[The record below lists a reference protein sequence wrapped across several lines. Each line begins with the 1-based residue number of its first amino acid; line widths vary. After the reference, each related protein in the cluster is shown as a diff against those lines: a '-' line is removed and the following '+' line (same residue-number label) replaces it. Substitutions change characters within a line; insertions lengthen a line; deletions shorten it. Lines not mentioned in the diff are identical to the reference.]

1 MAIVSDSIQMLMD
14 YQREVLSNTSGNIDI
29 LDSAEREHL
38 YLKFI
43 QFLNTK
49 IHALEE
55 IVEMCHDGIIG
66 LDKAGKVTLFNQSAE
81 KITGLTKEHV
91 IGKHADTLSISKVSQ
106 DLENV
111 ISLGQPQYGHKY
123 CIGQRSFVTNR
134 FPIKEHSEVVGAIG
148 IAKETTSLEELTRTK
163 EKAEKLTS
171 IINATSDGIAIVDR
185 ENKFILYN
193 MGFGK
198 IAKAWSLQSE
208 TFANSQHK
216 KTLISIAEKTRNN
229 KNVNSEMYT
238 AHEHEYIITAFPIL
252 NDDCG
257 EVVINVR
264 DLTELNRLK
273 TRVEKHEKAIANV
286 RESNIHQVDGIIAR
300 SKEMVNV
307 VQKALKVAS
316 YNSTVLITG
325 ESGTGKEVIAR
336 LIRSRYRKNR
346 PFITVNCASIPEN
359 LLESELFGYEPG
371 AFTGANQKGKPGL
384 FEIADGGMIFL
395 DEVGDL
401 PLQMQAK
408 LLRVLQDKVICRVG
422 GTQVKSLDIRII
434 SATNHDLSQ
443 KVAKG
448 EFREDLFF
456 RLNVV
461 PIHLPPLRER
471 KEEILSLINHFL
483 LKLEEKHGITK
494 RFSPKAMRILTKYDY
509 PGNVRELENLV
520 ERLLL
525 TTDDEEVID
534 EDDVLSNIQNLRD
547 NTSGAINVGSL
558 IPIRV
563 ARDEVE
569 RQLILKALKQYRT
582 SYGAAKVLGISQ
594 SSVIRKMQSLG
605 ISPIG

>member
-1 MAIVSDSIQMLMD
+1 MAVIGDSIQTLM
-14 YQREVLSNTSGNIDI
+14 EK
-29 LDSAEREHL
+29 ERL
-38 YLKFI
+38 YTECI
-43 QFLNTK
+43 QTLNTRMQT
-49 IHALEE
+49 LEE

-66 LDKAGKVTLFNQSAE
+66 LDKDGKVILFNQSAE
-81 KITGLTKEHV
+81 KITGLTKKDV
-91 IGKHADTLSISKVSQ
+91 IGKHANALSIPKVSQ
-106 DLENV
+106 DLSDV
-111 ISLGQPQYGHKY
+111 ISLGQPQYEHKY

-134 FPIKEHSEVVGAIG
+134 FPIKQDSEVVGAIG

-163 EKAEKLTS
+163 EQAQKLTS
-171 IINATSDGIAIVDR
+171 IINATSDGIAIVDGS
-185 ENKFILYN
+185 NKFILYN

-198 IAKAWSLQSE
+198 IAKAWSLQLE
-208 TFANSQHK
+208 TFADSQHYK
-216 KTLISIAEKTRNN
+216 ILISIADKTRINN
-229 KNVNSEMYT
+229 NVNSVMYST
-238 AHEHEYIITAFPIL
+238 HEHEYIITAFPIT

-257 EVVINVR
+257 EVVVNVR

-273 TRVEKHEKAIANV
+273 TRVEKHETAIANI
-286 RESNIHQVDGIIAR
+286 RESNIQQVDGIIAR

-307 VQKALKVAS
+307 VQRALKIAS

-336 LIRSRYRKNR
+336 LIHSRYKKNS

-384 FEIADGGMIFL
+384 FEIANGGMIFL

-408 LLRVLQDKVICRVG
+408 LLRVLQEKEVCRVG

-434 SATNHDLSQ
+434 SATNHDLSE

-471 KEEILSLINHFL
+471 KEEILNLINHFL
-483 LKLEEKHGITK
+483 VKFEKKHGITK
-494 RFSPKAMRILTKYDY
+494 EISRKATRILTKYDY

-525 TTDDEEVID
+525 TTDDGKVID
-534 EDDVLSNIQNLRD
+534 EDDVLSNIQSLRA
-547 NTSGAINVGSL
+547 NTLSAVNVSSL
-558 IPIRV
+558 IPLRE
-563 ARDEVE
+563 AREEVE
-569 RQLILKALKQYRT
+569 RQLILQALKQFRT
-582 SYGAAKVLGISQ
+582 SYAAAKVLGVSQ
-594 SSVIRKMQSLG
+594 SSIIRKMQSLG